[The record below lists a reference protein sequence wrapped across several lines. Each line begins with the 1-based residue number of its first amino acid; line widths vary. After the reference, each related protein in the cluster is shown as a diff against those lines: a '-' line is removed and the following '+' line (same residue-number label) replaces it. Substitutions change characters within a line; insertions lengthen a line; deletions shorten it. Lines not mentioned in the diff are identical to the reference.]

1 MTARRALSLLAI
13 LAAPLAVQARIW
25 SGGNPPGIHGDIE
38 RPQVEVRGWITG
50 FKLTGRH
57 GRSVEVKLPRPLE
70 LGERLELPTGPW
82 SELTLRLS
90 GPVEVQVSD
99 AAPVKLWLE
108 SLVIPLEDPDATE
121 VRLSWSLPEGAESAL
136 LAGLTPDGLAD
147 LLQDGALAESL
158 NEDSSSMAT
167 P

>member
-1 MTARRALSLLAI
+1 MTARSAFLLLAG
-13 LAAPLAVQARIW
+13 LAAPLVVHARVW
-25 SGGNPPGIHGDIE
+25 SDGNPPGFHGDIE

-70 LGERLELPTGPW
+70 LGERLELPAGPW

-90 GPVEVQVSD
+90 GPLEVQVSD
-99 AAPVKLWLE
+99 AAPVTLWLE

-121 VRLSWSLPEGAESAL
+121 VRLSWSLPEGMESAL
-136 LAGLTPDGLAD
+136 LAGLSPDGLAD
-147 LLQDGALAESL
+147 LLQDGALAETE
-158 NEDSSSMAT
+158 NH
-167 P
+167 

>member
-1 MTARRALSLLAI
+1 MTARFAFPLLAA
-13 LAAPLAVQARIW
+13 LVAPLSVSARVT
-25 SGGNPPGIHGDIE
+25 SGGNPPGIRTDIE

-57 GRSVEVKLPRPLE
+57 GRTVEVKLPRPME
-70 LGERLELPTGPW
+70 LGERLALPVGPW

-90 GPVEVQVSD
+90 GPLQVQVSD

-108 SLVIPLEDPDATE
+108 SLEIPLEDPDATE

-136 LAGLTPDGLAD
+136 QAGLTPEGLGD
-147 LLQDGALAESL
+147 LLQDGVLAETE
-158 NEDSSSMAT
+158 NR
-167 P
+167 